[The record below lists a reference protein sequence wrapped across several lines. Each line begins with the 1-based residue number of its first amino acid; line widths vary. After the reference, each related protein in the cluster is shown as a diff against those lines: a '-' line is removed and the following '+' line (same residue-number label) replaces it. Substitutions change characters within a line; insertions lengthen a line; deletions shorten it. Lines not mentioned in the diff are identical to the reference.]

1 MLYTTL
7 TETFG
12 NGLGGLFYIV
22 AALASL
28 NGIKAAMLRTFGK

>member
-12 NGLGGLFYIV
+12 NGLGGVLYIV
-22 AALASL
+22 VALASL
-28 NGIKAAMLRTFGK
+28 NGIKAAFAHTFGR